1 MKDQISFVETPH
13 VSSSTLAGPP
23 RSYTPPSP
31 VKSISASISSLHGD
45 CSPAGPAAS
54 PTLTTLTLAA
64 DSLASHSDSA
74 TIPVSI
80 SASQYNPDTMWQAG
94 IDASCAAPLQK
105 LSSTPQHWRR
115 PQGRCQALSGLL
127 HHDPPLLH
135 LSHICRHTLCCTL
148 NSTSS
153 ARTAHQPQ
161 FPRRSLKVES
171 LG

>member
-31 VKSISASISSLHGD
+31 VKSISASISSLHGY

-74 TIPVSI
+74 TLPASI
-80 SASQYNPDTMWQAG
+80 SASQYTSDTMWQAG
-94 IDASCAAPLQK
+94 VDGSCAALDGSSPVPSSASESARSPVK
-105 LSSTPQHWRR
+105 STPFVTK
-115 PQGRCQALSGLL
+115 PLTTVMSGVRNQ
-127 HHDPPLLH
+127 DDVQDDV
-135 LSHICRHTLCCTL
+135 
-148 NSTSS
+148 
-153 ARTAHQPQ
+153 QP
-161 FPRRSLKVES
+161 KTC
-171 LG
+171 